1 MHNLWNQKIQ
11 KRISKSQKRSMFYQC
26 YLKTIK
32 VAMLLII
39 VKEKL
44 NYDMREQ
51 LVLYH
56 FFFAFFF
63 CDVFFVAFFVTS

>member
-1 MHNLWNQKIQ
+1 MIYGIKKIQ
-11 KRISKSQKRSMFYQC
+11 KRISKSQNRSMFYQC

-56 FFFAFFF
+56 FFFSFVF